1 MELVGSRHC
10 QGQIGLGVGD
20 GGELAAKAC
29 PRAGVFLHR
38 TGTCFAYR
46 FPMCLGADRE
56 LTGQISINELLI
68 AMGEL
73 PVEPMVL
80 SPAADDAS
88 LLAEPPSLP
97 GL

>member
-1 MELVGSRHC
+1 MH
-10 QGQIGLGVGD
+10 
-20 GGELAAKAC
+20 
-29 PRAGVFLHR
+29 RA
-38 TGTCFAYR
+38 GTCFAYR
-46 FPMCLGADRE
+46 FPMYLGTDGE

-80 SPAADDAS
+80 SPAPDDGS
-88 LLAEPPSLP
+88 LLAEPPALP

>member
-1 MELVGSRHC
+1 MHR
-10 QGQIGLGVGD
+10 
-20 GGELAAKAC
+20 AA
-29 PRAGVFLHR
+29 AG
-38 TGTCFAYR
+38 FAYR
-46 FPMCLGADRE
+46 FPMCSGADGE

-80 SPAADDAS
+80 SSAPDDAP
-88 LLAEPPSLP
+88 LLAEAPALP